1 MYSVLPIPQTQM
13 SSDKKG
19 LCDFLS
25 SLELE
30 YISSLGNYHIVNGV
44 ETVELLRYLHLGNEI
59 RNEFSFSMATMKCIE
74 KFNFMYFLPYVHF
87 SFGIPNSMSCHPSPT
102 HGPS

>member
-1 MYSVLPIPQTQM
+1 M
-13 SSDKKG
+13 SSGKKG

-30 YISSLGNYHIVNGV
+30 FISSLWNYHIVKGV
-44 ETVELLRYLHLGNEI
+44 ETVELLRYLHMGNEI
-59 RNEFSFSMATMKCIE
+59 RNKISFSMATMKCIE
-74 KFNFMYFLPYVHF
+74 KFNLRYFLPYVHF
-87 SFGIPNSMSCHPSPT
+87 SFGIPNSMSFHPWPT